1 MADIFS
7 TDNNK
12 ENYMNDEVNNNEANE
27 GRKLFPDPFYRAKSV
42 AQKLDMGVSTIFKY
56 TSLGLFPKPMQLS
69 TRLSV
74 YKGEELETWV
84 NEVAPQLAIQS
95 RQPKS
100 EQKKFY

>member
-27 GRKLFPDPFYRAKSV
+27 GRKLFPEPFYRAKSV

-56 TSLGLFPKPMQLS
+56 TSLGLFPKAYAV
-69 TRLSV
+69 V
-74 YKGEELETWV
+74 YTTKCL
-84 NEVAPQLAIQS
+84 Q
-95 RQPKS
+95 R
-100 EQKKFY
+100 